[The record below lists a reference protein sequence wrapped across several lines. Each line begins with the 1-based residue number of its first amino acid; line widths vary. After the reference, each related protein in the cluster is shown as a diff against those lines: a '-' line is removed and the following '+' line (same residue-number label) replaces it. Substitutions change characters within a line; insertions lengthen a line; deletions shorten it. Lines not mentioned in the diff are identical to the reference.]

1 MLRAPTFAFF
11 ATCIATLAAL
21 APGCGR
27 DTETDPTTTSSSGG
41 DGGGDGGSSS
51 GDGGAGPS
59 STSTGSTGS
68 GTPLVVVNW
77 NVRNF
82 FDTIDDPATDQDVVP
97 SSSEYEQKIGAIA
110 AVLRTLNPDVAVL
123 QEVEN
128 ETVLRDLA
136 GRVGE
141 GYSAVT
147 LVEGNDFRGIDIGAF
162 SKIPFDAVVSH
173 KDDSFSIPGGAPE
186 TFTRDCPEFH
196 ITHAGKKIIFLGVH
210 FRSKGGDDDPD
221 RRLAEAI
228 HSREIADGLAAADP
242 AAGIVILGDYNDLP
256 GSNPVEVIR
265 TGPPAFL
272 DAVDS
277 VPEADRWTFDF
288 QGTLELIDHQMSNP
302 IMAAWLD
309 PASVTIP
316 HGAEITSASDHSPV
330 RAVYNV
336 Q

>member
-1 MLRAPTFAFF
+1 MLRGSSFALL
-11 ATCIATLAAL
+11 ATSLTLFAAL
-21 APGCGR
+21 APGCGG
-27 DTETDPTTTSSSGG
+27 DGGDAASTSSSSGG
-41 DGGGDGGSSS
+41 GDDGDGGSS
-51 GDGGAGPS
+51 GEGGSAPS
-59 STSTGSTGS
+59 STSTGSTGA

-82 FDTIDDPATDQDVVP
+82 FDTEDDPSTDQDLVP
-97 SSSEYEQKIGAIA
+97 TSSEYEAKVGALA
-110 AVLRTLNPDVAVL
+110 AVLRELNPDVAVL

-128 ETVLRDLA
+128 ETVLQDLA
-136 GRVGE
+136 ERVDPA
-141 GYSAVT
+141 YTAVE
-147 LVEGNDFRGIDIGAF
+147 LVEGNDFRGIDIGAI
-162 SKIPFDAVVSH
+162 SKIPFDSVVSH
-173 KDDSFSIPGGAPE
+173 KDDSFSLPGGGPE

-196 ITHAGKKIIFLGVH
+196 ITHAGKKIILLGVH

-228 HSREIADGLAAADP
+228 QSRAIADSLAGQFP
-242 AAGIVILGDYNDLP
+242 EAGIAILGDYNDLP
-256 GSNPVEVIR
+256 GSDPVEYIR

-309 PASVTIP
+309 PASVSIR
-316 HGAEITSASDHSPV
+316 HGADITAAGDHSPV